1 VDGYRLSIKPS
12 AAKEIKTISNK
23 TTLARII
30 ERIQALSAQ
39 PRPHG
44 SEKLAGKVNLYRVRQ
59 GNFRILYSVDDE
71 TRTIDVI
78 KVGHRSD
85 VYR

>member
-1 VDGYRLSIKPS
+1 VEGYSLSIKPS
-12 AAKEIKTISNK
+12 AAKEITAIANK
-23 TTLARII
+23 TTLSQII
-30 ERIQALSAQ
+30 DRIQALSLQ

-44 SEKLAGKVNLYRVRQ
+44 SEKLAGKVNLYRMRQ
-59 GNFRILYSVDDE
+59 GQFRILFSVDDE
-71 TRTIDVI
+71 TRTVDVI